1 MYLFVKHLHMTL
13 ALISIIGFV
22 IRGTLALNHHPLLT
36 SKWAK
41 ISPHIVDTLLLS
53 AAVFLAWSLKLNP
66 FTTPWLLAKIIAL
79 LVYIILGT
87 QVIKNKGSKT
97 RQRLCFVAA
106 ILTFSYMLSVAFTKQ
121 VVPL

>member
-106 ILTFSYMLSVAFTKQ
+106 ILTFSYMLSVALNKQ
-121 VVPL
+121 VIPF

>member
-53 AAVFLAWSLKLNP
+53 AAVFLAWSLQLNP

-79 LVYIILGT
+79 LMYIILGT
-87 QVIKNKGSKT
+87 QVIKNKGGKT
-97 RQRLCFVAA
+97 RQRLCFVGA
-106 ILTFSYMLSVAFTKQ
+106 ILTFSYMLSVALTKQ
-121 VVPL
+121 VIPF

>member
-53 AAVFLAWSLKLNP
+53 AAVFLAWSLQLNP
-66 FTTPWLLAKIIAL
+66 FSTPWLLAKIIAL
-79 LVYIILGT
+79 LMYIILGT
-87 QVIKNKGSKT
+87 QVIKNKGGKT
-97 RQRLCFVAA
+97 RQRLCFVGA
-106 ILTFSYMLSVAFTKQ
+106 ILTFSYMLSVALTKQ
-121 VVPL
+121 VIPF

>member
-1 MYLFVKHLHMTL
+1 MTL

-53 AAVFLAWSLKLNP
+53 AAVFLAWSLQLNP

-79 LVYIILGT
+79 LMYIILGT
-87 QVIKNKGSKT
+87 QVIKNKGGKT
-97 RQRLCFVAA
+97 RQRLCFVGA
-106 ILTFSYMLSVAFTKQ
+106 ILTFSYMLSVALTKQ
-121 VVPL
+121 VIPF

>member
-1 MYLFVKHLHMTL
+1 VYLFVKHLHMTL

-121 VVPL
+121 MVPF

>member
-1 MYLFVKHLHMTL
+1 VYLFVKHLHMTL